1 MVLSLGSLPLLVAKG
16 PIQILFDPEKSILTS
31 PTLPLLDPHFG
42 GPD

>member
-1 MVLSLGSLPLLVAKG
+1 MVLSLGSLPLSVARA

>member
-1 MVLSLGSLPLLVAKG
+1 MVLSLGSLPLLVAKD

-31 PTLPLLDPHFG
+31 PTLPLLGPHFD